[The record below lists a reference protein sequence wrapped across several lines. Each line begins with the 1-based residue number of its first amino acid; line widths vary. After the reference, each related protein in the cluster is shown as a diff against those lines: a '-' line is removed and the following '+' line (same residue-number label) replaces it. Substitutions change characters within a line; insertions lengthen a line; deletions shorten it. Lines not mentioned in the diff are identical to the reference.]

1 MIKAEAQMRDI
12 SREDYTIDRIVVTS
26 GRDYEKLMELVE
38 IIKEVLETCNDN
50 IWEFVKREVD
60 EEYAD

>member
-1 MIKAEAQMRDI
+1 MIRADAQMRDI
-12 SREDYTIDRIVVTS
+12 LNEDYTVDRVVVAS

-38 IIKEVLETCNDN
+38 IIKEVLETCTDN
-50 IWEFVKREVD
+50 IWELVKREVD

>member
-1 MIKAEAQMRDI
+1 MIRAEAQMRDI
-12 SREDYTIDRIVVTS
+12 LNEDYTVDRIVVAS

-38 IIKEVLETCNDN
+38 IIKEVLETCTDN
-50 IWEFVKREVD
+50 IWELVKREVD

>member
-1 MIKAEAQMRDI
+1 MIRAEAQMRDI
-12 SREDYTIDRIVVTS
+12 LNEDYTVDRVVVAS

-38 IIKEVLETCNDN
+38 IIKEVLETCTDN
-50 IWEFVKREVD
+50 IWELVKREVD

>member
-1 MIKAEAQMRDI
+1 MIRADAQMLDFLG
-12 SREDYTIDRIVVTS
+12 DNYLVDRQVTVS
-26 GRDYEKLMELVE
+26 GYDYEKLMELVA

-60 EEYAD
+60 DEYAD

>member
-1 MIKAEAQMRDI
+1 MRKCAI
-12 SREDYTIDRIVVTS
+12 FYTVDRVVVAS

-38 IIKEVLETCNDN
+38 IIKEVLETCTDN
-50 IWEFVKREVD
+50 IWELVKREVD

>member
-1 MIKAEAQMRDI
+1 MIRAEAEMADVV
-12 SREDYTIDRIVVTS
+12 SGDYSVARFVVAS

-60 EEYAD
+60 KEYAD